1 MDNAK
6 LEALI
11 EEATAACYDEEEA
24 FWALFSTLL
33 GRISYPLEARVGGEA
48 ATLVGLDEPGSDLE
62 QGVMAR
68 IQKGGQESTVA
79 LADVE
84 AVGPEAGGPDP
95 ASGDWLAA
103 YRHWLGER
111 G

>member
-33 GRISYPLEARVGGEA
+33 GRISYPLEARVRGEA
-48 ATLVGLDEPGSDLE
+48 VTLVGLDEPGSGLDK
-62 QGVMAR
+62 GVMAR

-79 LADVE
+79 LVDVE
-84 AVGPEAGGPDP
+84 AVSPDP

-103 YRHWLGER
+103 YRYWLGTR